1 MKTLKQKLK
10 EKDLGVF
17 LYDLRYKK
25 GWTIEEFVERANM
38 QTITIKGVRKWEHDL
53 EFPELDE
60 IYKISDLYDIP
71 AEIIMQ
77 VRTNTLEEGL
87 KGVHKELIRFIS
99 YILGFSIYGMIIIT
113 WIIIFVAGIW
123 SMLLWADIANRMT
136 KWLT

>member
-1 MKTLKQKLK
+1 
-10 EKDLGVF
+10 
-17 LYDLRYKK
+17 
-25 GWTIEEFVERANM
+25 M

-60 IYKISDLYDIP
+60 MYKISDLYDVP
-71 AEIIMQ
+71 VEEIMQ

-99 YILGFSIYGMIIIT
+99 YILGFSIYGMIILT

-123 SMLLWADIANRMT
+123 SVLLWADVANRMT
-136 KWLT
+136 KWLS